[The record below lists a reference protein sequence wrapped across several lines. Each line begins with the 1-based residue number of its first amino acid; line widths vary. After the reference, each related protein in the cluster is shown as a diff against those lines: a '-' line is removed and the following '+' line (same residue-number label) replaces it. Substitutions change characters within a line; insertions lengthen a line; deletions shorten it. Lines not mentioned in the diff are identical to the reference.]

1 MHIAIWRA
9 AMETM
14 PFILQPDRDSEP
26 RGRCARPCPR
36 RARTDRGAV
45 DRTLLLGVG
54 GILLAG
60 ILGGG
65 IKFLLDRAGP
75 HPERAPPEESVAAT
89 MPGTAPPPV
98 KIRWAI
104 RTEPAGA
111 DVVRLSDGKVM
122 SKTPFE
128 HEHTL
133 IGQGHKVALAL
144 RLEGYAEKRLELD
157 TSQNVD
163 LLEKLEPAGKE
174 DPMQEEGGGK
184 KKRKK
189 KKK

>member
-1 MHIAIWRA
+1 
-9 AMETM
+9 METM
-14 PFILQPDRDSEP
+14 QPILRFDNKPGGQCLRP
-26 RGRCARPCPR
+26 RPRHARS
-36 RARTDRGAV
+36 DRGAV
-45 DRTLLLGVG
+45 NRTLLLGVG

-75 HPERAPPEESVAAT
+75 HPERARPEESVAAS
-89 MPGTAPPPV
+89 MPGSAPPPV
-98 KIRWAI
+98 KIRWVI

-111 DVVRLSDGKVM
+111 ELVRLSDGKVM

-128 HEHTL
+128 HEYEL
-133 IGQGHKVALAL
+133 IGQGRKVAVAL
-144 RLEGYAEKRLELD
+144 RLEGYAEKKLELD

-174 DPMQEEGGGK
+174 QTQEDEGGGK
-184 KKRKK
+184 KKKK
-189 KKK
+189 KKKK